1 MVGAHY
7 SVVGAYVLEVTRDL
21 TNDWVELKGNDVD
34 WNVGGILTVLD
45 NVALV
50 LEHLDEKKSISIKK
64 LKNKTSLSVEDI
76 MAIVTLLLK
85 YGYINIKD

>member
-1 MVGAHY
+1 MKGINNI
-7 SVVGAYVLEVTRDL
+7 EFKDL
-21 TNDWVELKGNDVD
+21 IKSETINYASI
-34 WNVGGILTVLD
+34 ILPDLD